1 MNIYDIS
8 KEANVST
15 ATVSRV
21 LNGNAKV
28 SEKTRAAVMEVIER
42 HGYQPSALARGLSLK
57 SMSMIGI
64 MAADCKAPF
73 LALAIHYLEDFLR
86 DKNYSTVLCCT
97 GYELE
102 NKKKRLEFLLTK
114 NVDAV
119 ILVGSGF
126 VDCDDFL
133 NQYIRDAA
141 DKIPVML
148 INASMSYPNIYSVAC
163 DDRKAIYEAT
173 QWLYRTG
180 SENVLFVYNQKS
192 YSGIRKLAGFHEAA
206 RTYDK
211 DWDGYSI
218 YCPNEITNVHDI
230 ADFIEAIYKSG
241 LKFDAGVTADDNLAA
256 GVVKFSKRMSIP
268 VPEKLRVIGFN
279 NSYITEYCE
288 PELSSIDNRLEDLC
302 RICVDATAGLL
313 EDNNIPHNEMLSAKL
328 VLRGST

>member
-1 MNIYDIS
+1 M
-8 KEANVST
+8 
-15 ATVSRV
+15 ATSQ
-21 LNGNAKV
+21 A
-28 SEKTRAAVMEVIER
+28 
-42 HGYQPSALARGLSLK
+42 H
-57 SMSMIGI
+57 
-64 MAADCKAPF
+64 
-73 LALAIHYLEDFLR
+73 
-86 DKNYSTVLCCT
+86 
-97 GYELE
+97 
-102 NKKKRLEFLLTK
+102 
-114 NVDAV
+114 
-119 ILVGSGF
+119 
-126 VDCDDFL
+126 
-133 NQYIRDAA
+133 
-141 DKIPVML
+141 
-148 INASMSYPNIYSVAC
+148 
-163 DDRKAIYEAT
+163 YEAT

-241 LKFDAGVTADDNLAA
+241 LKFDAVVTADDNLAA